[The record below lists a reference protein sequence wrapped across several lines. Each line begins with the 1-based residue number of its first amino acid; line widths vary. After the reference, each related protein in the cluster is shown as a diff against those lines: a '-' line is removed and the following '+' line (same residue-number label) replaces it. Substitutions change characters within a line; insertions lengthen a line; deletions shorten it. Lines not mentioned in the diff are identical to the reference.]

1 MSTLTRILSATAL
14 LMATGM
20 YLIPGLATQRIA
32 ADPDAVVEVYASTKD
47 ANIISITGGSI
58 ESVWGTEDK
67 VTLEANVDTG
77 QAIFRPTSLSTFTLF
92 VQSHAGNTYTL
103 MIKPRPNEIGQSI
116 VIDEFASDAK
126 SPFDRALNPVS
137 YKNEVKRLL
146 KEIET
151 MPSGKVTGLRGFQ
164 VRMVNQEVPLWSE
177 TRITHALTWKRG
189 SMAIDKYVLTNISD
203 QALVVEEREFASI
216 GETVRAISIRE
227 HQLAPAQSTVFYAF
241 RSVP

>member
-1 MSTLTRILSATAL
+1 MNAITRLLTTAL
-14 LMATGM
+14 FIISSMLPPAS
-20 YLIPGLATQRIA
+20 LATQRVA
-32 ADPDAVVEVYASTKD
+32 ADPDAVIEVYASMKD

-67 VTLEANVDTG
+67 VSLEANVDTG

-103 MIKPRPNEIGQSI
+103 VVKPRANEIGQAI
-116 VIDEFASDAK
+116 IIDEFASDART
-126 SPFDRALNPVS
+126 PFDRAQKPVS

-151 MPSGKVTGLRGFQ
+151 LPSGKVTNLRGFQ
-164 VRMVNQEVPLWSE
+164 ARMVNQAIPLWRE
-177 TRITHALTWKRG
+177 TRITHALSWTRG
-189 SMAIDKYVLTNISD
+189 GMIIDKYVLTNISE
-203 QALVVEEREFASI
+203 QPLVVEERELASI
-216 GETVRAISIRE
+216 AQTVRAISIRD

-241 RSVP
+241 RSAP